1 VQGLELLEV
10 RVLEHLL
17 DLRLDVL
24 VLELLLAESWG

>member
-1 VQGLELLEV
+1 VQELELLEV

-17 DLRLDVL
+17 GLRLDVL